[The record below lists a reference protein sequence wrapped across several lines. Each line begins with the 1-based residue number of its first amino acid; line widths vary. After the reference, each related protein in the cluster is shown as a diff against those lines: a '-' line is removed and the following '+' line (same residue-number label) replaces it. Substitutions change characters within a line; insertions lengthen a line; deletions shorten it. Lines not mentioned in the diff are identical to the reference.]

1 MWLHIIKGNV
11 SSSVYT
17 NYSCNQPPW
26 DQPLV
31 VSQGFSVLCNLMI
44 QCPMTC
50 CAVHIGT
57 HKIFLEMISAGS
69 WHLHA
74 LDMTSNVKGRG
85 QMKMMRAVF
94 GNESMARWSTG
105 RGGVTEAHFNR
116 AGRSRGDTVNV
127 FLNQE
132 KRPSDGTTPLYT
144 SQSFLQLLWTLI
156 RTFFRSKWGFSE
168 KLIPHALYS
177 LRIPCPQ
184 HKKPDPAWGKGEG
197 SFVVSLWLEEKEH
210 TWGPGKEPH
219 WWTESTDGP
228 LNFCLFLIQ

>member
-105 RGGVTEAHFNR
+105 RGGVTEAHFQQ
-116 AGRSRGDTVNV
+116 GR
-127 FLNQE
+127 QE
-132 KRPSDGTTPLYT
+132 QGRHSECVLEPREETFWWDHTSVYIPVISAAALDINPYLFQEQMRVQWEAHSPCSLFSQNPVPST
-144 SQSFLQLLWTLI
+144 
-156 RTFFRSKWGFSE
+156 
-168 KLIPHALYS
+168 
-177 LRIPCPQ
+177 
-184 HKKPDPAWGKGEG
+184 
-197 SFVVSLWLEEKEH
+197 
-210 TWGPGKEPH
+210 
-219 WWTESTDGP
+219 
-228 LNFCLFLIQ
+228 